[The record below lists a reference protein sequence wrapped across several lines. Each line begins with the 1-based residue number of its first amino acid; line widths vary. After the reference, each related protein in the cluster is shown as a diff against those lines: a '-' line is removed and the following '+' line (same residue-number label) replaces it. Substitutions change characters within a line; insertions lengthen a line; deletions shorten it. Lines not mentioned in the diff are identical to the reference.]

1 MAYFQTEPQL
11 EFDEANAFLAAL
23 ADTVPQLDKAS
34 DWNREFDLSQPFS
47 PVFEPKFEPS
57 LPEVISLTGSID
69 EMFGSSNELDFSNQM
84 APLYLQND
92 NVYMPSAEEAENL
105 YANLY
110 ANLLGL
116 TVLPYMD
123 FSPHLGH
130 SLFLP
135 QANDNLF
142 QPEIGPEMGP
152 DFGALAD
159 VSEFQPET
167 ESEPHT
173 MSPYGGPEDDYEPSE
188 KSAKPTDLKAKVKS
202 ARVSKPERKPKTS
215 HNVIEK
221 KYRTSINSK
230 ILELREVVPTLKFAT
245 GKARVSMADL
255 DGLSPAC
262 KLNKASILTKA
273 NEYIHHMKK
282 KNKKLQQQIS
292 EIQELISQAEAS
304 PVLPLRQYPDN
315 LNSYSYLEP
324 NTTHMYQRRQQQPDS
339 LFSNYST
346 FTDSTQAPVPVQAEP
361 QSQNA
366 NLFFGG
372 LATLMGSSYIND
384 NNFQAMSAV
393 PLFPVRLFASAPA
406 AQMIA
411 TLRIC
416 TAAFGL
422 LMMAY
427 SVLGSFLLK
436 GGKGKKNRVPEPVSW
451 ALSTVGIRP
460 RDAFNDTEKNRVLA
474 YLSGSTPA
482 SMADWVKTYLRLRT
496 KENSFETILL
506 QFLVGSVIIKEG
518 FALSKLVA
526 LDMKWKRRA
535 LATAPYPG
543 TDTSLQK
550 LQQLIKTVDG
560 LLMFSSDTFAQ
571 RLYNV
576 AHRKP
581 ICYNIA
587 SGENALLFADS
598 LLRNEA
604 DYYAVLFEWRVLE
617 IVHELTLVYLEILA
631 VPTARDDELEQLK
644 LDSGKLRELIGLST
658 YLSRQFSYFEL
669 LLAPESS
676 PQVLKS
682 DRKYILETLQ
692 KVNTCFEEPEL
703 TDDERISDDES
714 FVSAEETDD
723 VSTRARTDLLDL
735 IKNEKSLVRSLNL
748 MNAEKFIV
756 LLSSL
761 IAYYSRHAGTDK
773 LLHLLNHLKMREG
786 KNAMSLLSFTC
797 LLKLL
802 STFLKTENE
811 DTDATSPGKKCND
824 IASSLSSQNCQVLES
839 LIKGMNE
846 WLDDDTKL
854 VILTHNLRSDLSN
867 LIISKGIALN
877 KL

>member
-1 MAYFQTEPQL
+1 
-11 EFDEANAFLAAL
+11 
-23 ADTVPQLDKAS
+23 
-34 DWNREFDLSQPFS
+34 
-47 PVFEPKFEPS
+47 
-57 LPEVISLTGSID
+57 
-69 EMFGSSNELDFSNQM
+69 
-84 APLYLQND
+84 
-92 NVYMPSAEEAENL
+92 PSAEEAENS
-105 YANLY
+105 YANSY
-110 ANLLGL
+110 ANSLGS
-116 TVLPYMD
+116 TVSPYMD
-123 FSPHLGH
+123 FSPHSGH
-130 SLFLP
+130 SSFSP

-282 KNKKLQQQIS
+282 KNKKLQSQIS

-304 PVLPLRQYPDN
+304 PVSPSRQYPDN
-315 LNSYSYLEP
+315 LNGYSYLEP

-393 PLFPVRLFASAPA
+393 PLFPDSHRGFRALDDCIFCTRKLPA
-406 AQMIA
+406 KKRQ
-411 TLRIC
+411 
-416 TAAFGL
+416 GQ
-422 LMMAY
+422 
-427 SVLGSFLLK
+427 
-436 GGKGKKNRVPEPVSW
+436 KNRVPEPVSW
-451 ALSTVGIRP
+451 ALSTIGIRP

-506 QFLVGSVIIKEG
+506 QFLVGSVIIKKG

-560 LLMFSSDTFAQ
+560 LSMFASDTFAQ

-587 SGENALLFADS
+587 SGENASLFADS

-644 LDSGKLRELIGLST
+644 SDSGKLRELIGSST

-723 VSTRARTDLLDL
+723 VSTRARTDSLDL

-756 LLSSL
+756 LLSSS

-773 LLHLLNHLKMREG
+773 SLHLLNHLKMREG

-846 WLDDDTKL
+846 WLDDDTKS

>member
-57 LPEVISLTGSID
+57 SPEVISSTGSID
-69 EMFGSSNELDFSNQM
+69 EMFGSSNESDFSNQM
-84 APLYLQND
+84 APLYSQND
-92 NVYMPSAEEAENL
+92 NMYMPSAEEAENS
-105 YANLY
+105 YANSY
-110 ANLLGL
+110 ANSLGS
-116 TVLPYMD
+116 TVSPYMD
-123 FSPHLGH
+123 FSPHSGH
-130 SLFLP
+130 SSFSP

-142 QPEIGPEMGP
+142 QPELAPEIGPN
-152 DFGALAD
+152 FGALGD

-188 KSAKPTDLKAKVKS
+188 KSTKPTDLKAKAKS

-282 KNKKLQQQIS
+282 KNKKLQSQIS

-304 PVLPLRQYPDN
+304 PVSPSRQYPDN

-393 PLFPVRLFASAPA
+393 PLFPLSAKKR
-406 AQMIA
+406 Q
-411 TLRIC
+411 
-416 TAAFGL
+416 GQ
-422 LMMAY
+422 
-427 SVLGSFLLK
+427 
-436 GGKGKKNRVPEPVSW
+436 KNRVPEPVSW
-451 ALSTVGIRP
+451 ALSTIGIRP

-506 QFLVGSVIIKEG
+506 QFLVGSVIIKKG

-543 TDTSLQK
+543 TETSLQK
-550 LQQLIKTVDG
+550 LQRLIKTVDG
-560 LLMFSSDTFAQ
+560 LSMFSSDTFAQ

-576 AHRKP
+576 AHCKP

-587 SGENALLFADS
+587 NGENASLFADS

-631 VPTARDDELEQLK
+631 VPTVRDDELEQLK
-644 LDSGKLRELIGLST
+644 SDSGKLRELIGSST

-669 LLAPESS
+669 LLAPDSS

-703 TDDERISDDES
+703 TDDEQISDDES
-714 FVSAEETDD
+714 FVSAEETND
-723 VSTRARTDLLDL
+723 VSTRARTNSLDL
-735 IKNEKSLVRSLNL
+735 IKNEKSMVCSLNL

-756 LLSSL
+756 LLSSS

-773 LLHLLNHLKMREG
+773 SLHLLNHLKMREG

-824 IASSLSSQNCQVLES
+824 IASSLSSRNCQVLES
-839 LIKGMNE
+839 LIKAMNG
-846 WLDDDTKL
+846 WLDDDTKS

>member
-57 LPEVISLTGSID
+57 SPEVISSTGSID
-69 EMFGSSNELDFSNQM
+69 EMFGSSNESDFSNQM
-84 APLYLQND
+84 APLYSQTD
-92 NVYMPSAEEAENL
+92 NMYMPSAEEAENS
-105 YANLY
+105 YANSY
-110 ANLLGL
+110 ANSLGS
-116 TVLPYMD
+116 TVSPYMD
-123 FSPHLGH
+123 FSPHSGH
-130 SLFLP
+130 SSFSP

-142 QPEIGPEMGP
+142 QPELAPEIGP
-152 DFGALAD
+152 DFGALGD

-188 KSAKPTDLKAKVKS
+188 KSAKPTDLKAKAKS

-282 KNKKLQQQIS
+282 KNKKLQSQIS

-304 PVLPLRQYPDN
+304 PVSPSRQYPDN
-315 LNSYSYLEP
+315 WNSYSYLEP

-393 PLFPVRLFASAPA
+393 PLFPVRIFTSAPA
-406 AQMIA
+406 TQMIA

-422 LMMAY
+422 LMIAY
-427 SVLGSFLLK
+427 S
-436 GGKGKKNRVPEPVSW
+436 
-451 ALSTVGIRP
+451 
-460 RDAFNDTEKNRVLA
+460 
-474 YLSGSTPA
+474 
-482 SMADWVKTYLRLRT
+482 
-496 KENSFETILL
+496 
-506 QFLVGSVIIKEG
+506 FLVGSVIIKEG

-560 LLMFSSDTFAQ
+560 LSMFFSDTFAQ

-587 SGENALLFADS
+587 SGENASLFADS

-631 VPTARDDELEQLK
+631 VPTVRDDELEQLK
-644 LDSGKLRELIGLST
+644 SDSGKLRELIGSST

-669 LLAPESS
+669 LLAPDSS

-703 TDDERISDDES
+703 TDDEQISDDES

-723 VSTRARTDLLDL
+723 VSTRARTNSLDL
-735 IKNEKSLVRSLNL
+735 IKNEKSMVCSLNL

-756 LLSSL
+756 LLSSS

-773 LLHLLNHLKMREG
+773 SLHLLNHLKMREG

-824 IASSLSSQNCQVLES
+824 IASSLSSRNCQVLES
-839 LIKGMNE
+839 LIKAMNE
-846 WLDDDTKL
+846 WLDDDTKSI
-854 VILTHNLRSDLSN
+854 ILTHNLRSDLSN